1 MRTAPGAYTF
11 FPLSGRRALLAN
23 QTLVRMRRLRQ
34 TVLSLIALV
43 YNLSFFRCTL
53 PQRLCGEIFI

>member
-1 MRTAPGAYTF
+1 MRTAPGAHTF
-11 FPLSGRRALLAN
+11 FPLSGRRALLAD
-23 QTLVRMRRLRQ
+23 QTLVRVRRLRE

-43 YNLSFFRCTL
+43 YNLFFFHRSA